1 MPEERDRPSPPSDE
15 ARFVQLAAMFQ
26 MAAMQHMGK
35 LPNPITQEVERDL
48 DQARATIEMLEMIQR
63 KTVGNRTPAE
73 DAWLD
78 KVLFELRM
86 NFVEE
91 VRAAEGEQTDEG
103 GKADEADEAGGAG
116 EAPEGADQ

>member
-1 MPEERDRPSPPSDE
+1 
-15 ARFVQLAAMFQ
+15 FVQLAAMFQ

-35 LPNPITQEVERDL
+35 LPNPVTQEVERDL

-73 DAWLD
+73 EAWLD

-86 NFVEE
+86 NFVDE
-91 VRAAEGEQTDEG
+91 VRAAEGERGDET
-103 GKADEADEAGGAG
+103 GKADDAGGGAG
-116 EAPEGADQ
+116 EAPEGAES